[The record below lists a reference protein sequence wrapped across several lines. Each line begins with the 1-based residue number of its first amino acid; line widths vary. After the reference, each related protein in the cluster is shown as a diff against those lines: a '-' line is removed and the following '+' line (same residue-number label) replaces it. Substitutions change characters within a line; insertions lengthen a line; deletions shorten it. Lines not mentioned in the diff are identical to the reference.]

1 MTKFGYTLI
10 DSQGSTIHLLACN
23 LAFNMAPKRKRNA
36 SLPPRGLAP
45 GELLKRNAITSSSTW
60 GWVGTEVTDL
70 ADITLEHRMLACSLS
85 QRNDALY
92 CRNKFAPTQDEAN
105 ANSAREHQLPSAN
118 GELDD
123 DIIVISDDKQPS
135 CSKKLCKTNPNCLN
149 YLGQEMWEDEGDLM
163 SNVHRC
169 FVTQKYR

>member
-1 MTKFGYTLI
+1 
-10 DSQGSTIHLLACN
+10 
-23 LAFNMAPKRKRNA
+23 MAPKRKRNA

-45 GELLKRNAITSSSTW
+45 GELLKRNAITLGSPW

-70 ADITLEHRMLACSLS
+70 ADITLEHRMLACNLS
-85 QRNDALY
+85 QRNDIPY
-92 CRNKFAPTQDEAN
+92 CRSKFGAKEDEGN
-105 ANSAREHQLPSAN
+105 AQNSRERQLPLSSVD

-123 DIIVISDDKQPS
+123 DIIVISDDEQPS

-163 SNVHRC
+163 PRRISL
-169 FVTQKYR
+169 FL